1 MTLYEEIKNG
11 LESGIEAYRNNT
23 ELKKTIVSNDDTK
36 DHSEEEP
43 PKEG

>member
-23 ELKKTIVSNDDTK
+23 ELKQTVLTDDNK
-36 DHSEEEP
+36 DSPKEEP